1 MSKLALLGG
10 PKAVTLQLK
19 SSVVIDDAE
28 RRLINEVLD
37 RGEISRFMGSPT
49 PGIDDVLVM
58 PSVEAENYSPQY
70 FTFLGGRMIR
80 RFEADAARY
89 FGVKYIVSANSA
101 TSCLS
106 MALAASGVGPGDE
119 VITTCMSFNATAMSI
134 LMFNSIPVFVDVSP
148 KNFCL
153 DPVEV
158 EKAITP
164 RTKAILVVHL
174 LGIPADMD
182 AIMAIAERHGLVV
195 IEDCAQAPGT
205 KIGGRYVGTIGHAG
219 IFSLQETK
227 NFQTGEGGLLAT
239 NDPAIARKARL
250 IRNHGESVPDDTWS
264 DEDLVNVVG
273 FNFRMTE
280 LTAAFG
286 VAQMAKLP
294 ENNRIRAENTRYLTK
309 ALSGLPGLLTVP
321 FDAEWVPH
329 IMPMLYDAEKT
340 GVSRSLVLR
349 ALREEGVPVGSGYV
363 RLMGENPLFTRRVAY
378 GRTGC
383 PWTCAGEG
391 YIPPIFPCPIAKNL
405 LHDRFIW
412 FYHINRPN
420 GPAEMA
426 QIAEAFHKVF
436 GGLEELK
443 NCPES
448 ESALGYKW

>member
-1 MSKLALLGG
+1 MSKLALSGG
-10 PKAVTLQLK
+10 AKAVTLQLK
-19 SSVVIDDAE
+19 SSVIIDDDE
-28 RRLINEVLD
+28 RRLVNEVLD

-49 PGIDDVLVM
+49 PGIEDVLVM
-58 PSVEAENYSPQY
+58 PSVDAEDYSPQY

-89 FGVKYIVSANSA
+89 FGVKYMVSANSA

-106 MALAASGVGPGDE
+106 MALAASGIGPGDE

-134 LMFNSIPVFVDVSP
+134 LMFNSIPVFVDVSA

-153 DPVEV
+153 DTVEV

-174 LGIPADMD
+174 LGFPADMNM
-182 AIMAIAERHGLVV
+182 IMDIAKRHGLVV

-205 KIGGRYVGTIGHAG
+205 KTGGRYVGTIGHAG

-250 IRNHGESVPDDTWS
+250 IRNHGESVTDDAWS
-264 DEDLVNVVG
+264 NEDLVNVVG

-280 LTAAFG
+280 MTAAFG
-286 VAQMAKLP
+286 VAQLAKLP

-309 ALSGLPGLLTVP
+309 ALSGLPGLFTVP

-329 IMPMLYDAEKT
+329 IMPMLYNAMET

-378 GRTGC
+378 GRNGC
-383 PWTCAGEG
+383 PWICAGEG
-391 YIPPIFPCPIAKNL
+391 YIPPTFSCPIAQNL
-405 LHDRFIW
+405 LRDRFIW

-420 GPAEMA
+420 GPAEME
-426 QIAEAFHKVF
+426 QIVEAFRKVF
-436 GGLEELK
+436 GGLEDLK
-443 NCPES
+443 NCQES

>member
-1 MSKLALLGG
+1 MSRLALLGG
-10 PKAVTLQLK
+10 TKAVTLPLK
-19 SSVVIDDAE
+19 SSVIIDDNE
-28 RRLINEVLD
+28 RQLVNEVLD

-49 PGIDDVLVM
+49 ADIKDVLVM
-58 PSVEAENYSPQY
+58 PSAEAVDYSPQY

-89 FGVKYIVSANSA
+89 FGVKYMVSANSA

-106 MALAASGVGPGDE
+106 MALAAAGVGPGDE

-134 LMFNSIPVFVDVSP
+134 LMFNSIPVFVDVSAT
-148 KNFCL
+148 NFCL
-153 DPVEV
+153 DPAEV

-174 LGIPADMD
+174 LGFPADMA
-182 AIMAIAERHGLVV
+182 AIMQIAQRHGLVV

-219 IFSLQETK
+219 VFSLQETK

-250 IRNHGESVPDDTWS
+250 IRNHGESVPDDAWS

-280 LTAAFG
+280 MTAAFG

-294 ENNRIRAENTRYLTK
+294 ENNRVRAENTRSLTK
-309 ALSGLPGLLTVP
+309 AVSGLPGLQTIP
-321 FDAEWVPH
+321 FAAEWVPH
-329 IMPMLYDAEKT
+329 IMPMLYDAAAT
-340 GVSRSLVLR
+340 GVSRSQVLR

-363 RLMGENPLFTRRVAY
+363 RLMSENPLFTRRVAY
-378 GRTGC
+378 GRQGC
-383 PWTCAGEG
+383 PWSCVGKD
-391 YIPPIFPCPIAKNL
+391 YIPPTLPCPVARNL
-405 LHDRFIW
+405 LGNQFIW

-420 GPAEMA
+420 GAAEME
-426 QIAEAFHKVF
+426 QIAEAFRKVF
-436 GGLEELK
+436 GSLEELK

-448 ESALGYKW
+448 KSALGYKW

>member
-1 MSKLALLGG
+1 MSNLALLGG
-10 PKAVTLQLK
+10 AKAVTLPLK
-19 SSVVIDDAE
+19 SSVVIDDDE
-28 RRLINEVLD
+28 RRLVNEVLD

-49 PGIDDVLVM
+49 PGIEEVLVL
-58 PSVEAENYSPQY
+58 PSVEAEDYSPQY

-89 FGVKYIVSANSA
+89 FGVKYMVSANSA

-106 MALAASGVGPGDE
+106 MALAAAGVGPGDE

-134 LMFNSIPVFVDVSP
+134 LMFNSIPVFVDVSA

-174 LGIPADMD
+174 LGFPADMN
-182 AIMAIAERHGLVV
+182 AIMAIAERHSLVV

-205 KIGGRYVGTIGHAG
+205 KIDGRYVGTIGHAG

-239 NDPAIARKARL
+239 NNPAIARKARL

-264 DEDLVNVVG
+264 NEDLVNVVG

-280 LTAAFG
+280 MTAAFG
-286 VAQMAKLP
+286 VGQMAKLS
-294 ENNRIRAENTRYLTK
+294 ENNRVRAENTRYLTK
-309 ALSGLPGLLTVP
+309 ALAGFPGLLPVP
-321 FDAEWVPH
+321 FAAEWVPH
-329 IMPMLYDAEKT
+329 IMPMLYNAEKT
-340 GVSRSLVLR
+340 GVSRALVLR

-363 RLMGENPLFTRRVAY
+363 RLMSENPLFTRRVAY
-378 GRTGC
+378 GRRGC

-391 YIPPIFPCPIAKNL
+391 YTPPTFPCPIAKNL
-405 LHDRFIW
+405 LRNQFIW
-412 FYHINRPN
+412 LYHINRPN
-420 GPAEMA
+420 GAAEME
-426 QIAEAFHKVF
+426 QIAEAFRKVF
-436 GGLEELK
+436 SGLTELT

-448 ESALGYKW
+448 ETALGYKW